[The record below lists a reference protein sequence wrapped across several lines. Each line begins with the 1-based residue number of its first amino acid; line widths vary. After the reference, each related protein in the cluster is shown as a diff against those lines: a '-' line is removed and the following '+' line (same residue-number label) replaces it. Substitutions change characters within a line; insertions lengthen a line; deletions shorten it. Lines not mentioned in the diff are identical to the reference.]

1 MAIARMDDLLK
12 NPYGVNY
19 QDTLQ
24 LMELESLEY
33 FRRQKSEIQA
43 LQIQCAKRDVPDIP
57 QSLHDLVGALFTH
70 SSYKSYP
77 ERWLRD
83 GEWAKMN
90 RWLGRL
96 SVIQPTGDVSAAQTL
111 DNWLDVLRTDDLRVT
126 HSSGTTGK
134 PSLFPRTVHE
144 VEMFGKNLER
154 GLTDFFPLRTGEGL
168 PAFVGSFEDGY
179 NVFVLGF
186 GAMARSFGHPDHTY
200 FLFPGKLG
208 AEQARQGAIMKYK
221 YMHGELDPMQAK
233 QYEEM
238 AKRQQEMMGQVF
250 TNFVETM
257 AKYKGQKVFVGM
269 GAAQAFAVASIGL
282 KKGYENLF
290 SEESVMLTGGGLK
303 GAQIPADYMK
313 QIYEFTGIPRHHH
326 TDTFGMTECNSVAT
340 ECPEY
345 RNKHIQPWLQP
356 MVLDRE
362 ATELLN
368 SDGKVTGRWAFI
380 DPIAVNYWGGI
391 VTGDLVTVDFS
402 GCDCGRHGPVLI
414 GEIKR
419 YTDLKGVDEDKLS
432 CMAQLNE
439 YLMSDLSGS
448 VSELS
453 F

>member
-12 NPYGVNY
+12 DPYNVDY

-33 FRRQKSEIQA
+33 FRRQRERIQA

-57 QSLHDLVGALFTH
+57 HSLQDLVGALFTH

-83 GEWAKMN
+83 GEWTRMN
-90 RWLGRL
+90 RWLGRI
-96 SVIQPTGDVSAAQTL
+96 SAIQPASDVSTVRTL
-111 DNWLDVLRTDDLRVT
+111 DDWLDILRTDDLHVT

-134 PSLFPRTVHE
+134 PSLFPRTAHE
-144 VEMFGKNLER
+144 VGAFGKNLER
-154 GLTDFFPLRTGEGL
+154 GLTEFYPIRAGEGL
-168 PAFVGSFEDGY
+168 PVFVGSFEEGY
-179 NVFVLGF
+179 NIFVLGF
-186 GAMARSFGHPDHTY
+186 SAMARSFGHPEHTY
-200 FLFPGKLG
+200 FLFPSKLG

-221 YMHGELDPMQAK
+221 YMHGELDPVQAK

-238 AKRQQEMMGQVF
+238 AQKQQQMMGQVF
-250 TNFVETM
+250 ANFVETM
-257 AKYKGQKVFVGM
+257 DRYKGQKVFLGM
-269 GAAQAFAVASIGL
+269 GAAQAYAVASIGL
-282 KKGYENLF
+282 KKGLEGLF
-290 SEESVMLTGGGLK
+290 SEESVILTGGGLK
-303 GAQIPADYMK
+303 GAQVPAGYMK
-313 QIYEFTGIPRHHH
+313 QIYEFTGIPEHHH

-356 MVLDRE
+356 LILNHD

-368 SDGKVTGRWAFI
+368 SDSKITGRWAFI
-380 DPIAVNYWGGI
+380 DPIAINYWGGI

-402 GCDCGRHGPVLI
+402 GCDCGRHGPVLV

-432 CMAQLNE
+432 CMAHLNE
-439 YLMSDLSGS
+439 YLMSD
-448 VSELS
+448 VADNVTELKL
-453 F
+453 

>member
-1 MAIARMDDLLK
+1 MAIARMIELMK
-12 NPYGVNY
+12 NPYTSNY
-19 QDTLQ
+19 RNTLQ

-33 FRRQKSEIQA
+33 FQRQKDQIQA
-43 LQIQCAKRDVPDIP
+43 LKIQCGKRDVPNRA
-57 QSLHDLVGALFTH
+57 QSLKDLVGALFTH

-90 RWLGRL
+90 RWLGRI
-96 SVIQPTGDVSAAQTL
+96 SIIQPTCDVSEIQTL
-111 DNWLDVLRTDDLRVT
+111 DDWLDALKTEGLQVT

-134 PSLFPRTVHE
+134 PSLFPRTAHE
-144 VEMFGKNLER
+144 VNMFSKNLER
-154 GLTDFFPLRTGEGL
+154 GLADFFPIRTGEGL

-186 GAMARSFGHPDHTY
+186 SAMARSFGHPDHTY

-221 YMHGELDPMQAK
+221 YTRGELDPIQAA

-238 AKRQQEMMGQVF
+238 AKQQQQRMRQVL
-250 TNFVETM
+250 TAFVDTM
-257 AKYKGQKVFVGM
+257 AKYKDQKIFFGM
-269 GAAQAFAVASIGL
+269 GAAQAYAVASIGL
-282 KKGYENLF
+282 QKGLDSLF

-303 GAQIPADYMK
+303 GAQIPSGYMK
-313 QIYEFTGIPRHHH
+313 QIYEFTGIPEHHH
-326 TDTFGMTECNSVAT
+326 TDTFGMTECNSLAT

-345 RNKHIQPWLQP
+345 HNKHIQPWLQP

-380 DPIAVNYWGGI
+380 DPIAINYWGGI
-391 VTGDLVTVDFS
+391 VTGDRVTVDFS
-402 GCDCGRHGPVLI
+402 GCDCGRQGPVFI

-419 YTDLKGVDEDKLS
+419 YTDLKDVDEDKLS

-439 YLMSDLSGS
+439 YLMSEVSGS
-448 VSELS
+448 LSELS

>member
-1 MAIARMDDLLK
+1 MAIARMDELLK
-12 NPYGVNY
+12 DPYNVDY

-33 FRRQKSEIQA
+33 FHRQKSHIQA
-43 LQIQCAKRDVPDIP
+43 LEIQCAKRSVPDIP
-57 QSLHDLVGALFTH
+57 QSLQDLVGALFTH

-90 RWLGRL
+90 RWLGRI
-96 SVIQPTGDVSAAQTL
+96 SVIQPASDISAVQTL
-111 DNWLDVLRTDDLRVT
+111 DDWLNALKTDGLRVT

-134 PSLFPRTVHE
+134 PSLFPRTTHE
-144 VEMFGKNLER
+144 ISMFAKNLER
-154 GLTDFFPLRTGEGL
+154 GLVDFFPLRAGEGL

-186 GAMARSFGHPDHTY
+186 SAMARSFGHPEHTY

-208 AEQARQGAIMKYK
+208 AEQARLGAILKYK
-221 YMHGELDPMQAK
+221 YLRGELDPLQAQ
-233 QYEEM
+233 QYEEQ
-238 AKRQQEMMGQVF
+238 AQQQQQRMSHVF
-250 TNFVETM
+250 TTFVDTM
-257 AKYKGQKVFVGM
+257 AKYKGQKVFFGM
-269 GAAQAFAVASIGL
+269 GVAQAFVVASIGL
-282 KKGYENLF
+282 KKGLENLF

-303 GAQIPADYMK
+303 GAQVPANYLQ
-313 QIYEFTGIPRHHH
+313 QIYEFTGIPEHHH
-326 TDTFGMTECNSVAT
+326 TDTFGMTECNSLAT

-345 RNKHIQPWLQP
+345 HNKHIQPWLQP

-391 VTGDLVTVDFS
+391 VTGDRVTVDFS

-439 YLMSDLSGS
+439 YLMSD
-448 VSELS
+448 VSTSSSEMS